1 MNIIHIE
8 ISESIYVVIL
18 KLIREKYMLNKI
30 VKIIK
35 NPKKVIIFLSS
46 RGLIKYDDRKYL
58 EYVYKEHM
66 GKNLNLDNPKTFNE
80 KLQWLKLNNRN
91 NMYTKLVDKYE
102 VREYVSKVIGSN
114 YLIPLL
120 GVFDSYKEID
130 FDKLPNQFVLKL
142 THDSGTVIICKDKTK
157 LNRKQTISKL
167 KKGLKRKYFY
177 LYREWPYKNVK
188 PRIIAEKYMKDNN
201 SSVLND
207 YKFYCFN
214 GEPKMMFI
222 ITERGNDPKINFF
235 DMDFNEINLHQGF
248 KKGEKKLEKPKKFDE
263 MIKLARKLSYGIP
276 HVRVDFYIINGKV
289 YFGELTFFDSA
300 GLEKFEPEK
309 YDEILGSYIDLNK
322 IKK

>member
-1 MNIIHIE
+1 
-8 ISESIYVVIL
+8 
-18 KLIREKYMLNKI
+18 MLNKI

-235 DMDFNEINLHQGF
+235 DMDFNEINLHQRF

>member
-1 MNIIHIE
+1 
-8 ISESIYVVIL
+8 
-18 KLIREKYMLNKI
+18 MLNKI

-35 NPKKVIIFLSS
+35 NPKKVIIFLAS

-142 THDSGTVIICKDKTK
+142 THDSGTVIVCKDKTK

>member
-1 MNIIHIE
+1 
-8 ISESIYVVIL
+8 
-18 KLIREKYMLNKI
+18 MLNKI

-91 NMYTKLVDKYE
+91 TMYTKLVDKYE

-167 KKGLKRKYFY
+167 KKGLKRK
-177 LYREWPYKNVK
+177 NVK
-188 PRIIAEKYMKDNN
+188 
-201 SSVLND
+201 
-207 YKFYCFN
+207 
-214 GEPKMMFI
+214 
-222 ITERGNDPKINFF
+222 
-235 DMDFNEINLHQGF
+235 
-248 KKGEKKLEKPKKFDE
+248 
-263 MIKLARKLSYGIP
+263 
-276 HVRVDFYIINGKV
+276 
-289 YFGELTFFDSA
+289 
-300 GLEKFEPEK
+300 
-309 YDEILGSYIDLNK
+309 K
-322 IKK
+322 IKKGCKLISLHVIIHIGTARLAADFIVF

>member
-1 MNIIHIE
+1 
-8 ISESIYVVIL
+8 
-18 KLIREKYMLNKI
+18 MLNKI

-276 HVRVDFYIINGKV
+276 HVRVYFYIINGKV

>member
-1 MNIIHIE
+1 
-8 ISESIYVVIL
+8 
-18 KLIREKYMLNKI
+18 MLNKI

>member
-1 MNIIHIE
+1 
-8 ISESIYVVIL
+8 
-18 KLIREKYMLNKI
+18 MLNKI

-91 NMYTKLVDKYE
+91 TMYTKLVDKYE

>member
-1 MNIIHIE
+1 
-8 ISESIYVVIL
+8 
-18 KLIREKYMLNKI
+18 MLNKI

-35 NPKKVIIFLSS
+35 NPKKVIIFLAS

-289 YFGELTFFDSA
+289 YFGELTFFDTA

>member
-1 MNIIHIE
+1 
-8 ISESIYVVIL
+8 
-18 KLIREKYMLNKI
+18 MLNKI

-35 NPKKVIIFLSS
+35 NPKKVIIFLAS

>member
-1 MNIIHIE
+1 
-8 ISESIYVVIL
+8 
-18 KLIREKYMLNKI
+18 MLNKI

-35 NPKKVIIFLSS
+35 NPKKIIIFLSS

-91 NMYTKLVDKYE
+91 TMYTKLVDKYE

-120 GVFDSYKEID
+120 GVFDSCEEID

-201 SSVLND
+201 SSELND

-235 DMDFNEINLHQGF
+235 DMDFNEINLQQGF